1 LSHCRFRSFS
11 DAIFITPIIARYAE
25 PLSPISLRHF
35 SSPLMISFQPLIAFA
50 IAGFADTPCQR
61 HY

>member
-1 LSHCRFRSFS
+1 M
-11 DAIFITPIIARYAE
+11 T
-25 PLSPISLRHF
+25 LRHF

-50 IAGFADTPCQR
+50 IAGFADTPVQR